1 MLREFYRP
9 FLGKMAVSFGLLIV
23 GQILFLLLPY
33 LQGRIIDNL
42 AKHAPIVYSLY
53 LGGVILGVYLLS
65 IVANLIRDQY
75 EIKHLDFNISQHI
88 NEVTLQKM
96 FRFSLG
102 QHINENSGL
111 RLSVVT
117 KGSSAMNQ
125 FMQMALYSVLPFL
138 LQIVLAVG
146 AIFLV
151 SRPLGAV
158 VLAFCV
164 LYIAIQYWTNVRFY
178 GGMKQN
184 KKRWNTYSKYFN
196 EILRNIKL
204 VKLSAKEDRMAVEN
218 EKDYEVVADASR
230 ELWSGYNRRYYVRNI
245 IIPIGQVSA
254 LMAGVYLVSIG
265 AQSPGSIVMLI
276 GWMGSVF
283 GNIGNLGWFQQQ
295 MMQQLADIQIYHEML
310 SQEPAVKES
319 SNAIELPT
327 FAGKIEFRN
336 VSFRYPVVAEVKE
349 ESDEDAKPAVVAT
362 EGGAEKKTEDKEE
375 PAKEI
380 LNDVSFTIEAGE
392 TAAIVGHSG
401 VGKTTII
408 HLLLRGYDPDS
419 GSVLVDGHDLRE
431 VAQRSFLGHV
441 GYVPQMVELFDN
453 TLRYNMA
460 FAMADAEK
468 VTDEQLDEVSRKAR
482 IDQFYERLGEKKFD
496 VMIGENGVKLSGGER
511 QRVGIARALLK
522 NPNILIFDEATSNL
536 DAENEAIIHDAMREA
551 LRGRTGIIIAHR
563 LSTVKDAHKII
574 VMDAGQVAGIGT
586 HESLMKDCEVY
597 RRLVEHQIVTV

>member
-9 FLGKMAVSFGLLIV
+9 FLGKMAVVFGLLV
-23 GQILFLLLPY
+23 TGQVLFLGLPY

-42 AKHAPIVYSLY
+42 AKHAPIRGSLY
-53 LGGVILGVYLLS
+53 LGAAILGVYLASILS
-65 IVANLIRDQY
+65 NYIRDRY
-75 EIKHLDFNISQHI
+75 ETKHLDFQLPQFI
-88 NEVTLQKM
+88 NTLTLHKM

-111 RLSVVT
+111 RLSVIT
-117 KGSSAMNQ
+117 KGNTASIQ
-125 FMQMALYSVLPFL
+125 FLQLTIYQLLPFL

-146 AIFLV
+146 AIVWV
-151 SRPLGAV
+151 SRPLGVV
-158 VLAFCV
+158 VLVFSV
-164 LYIAIQYWTNVRFY
+164 LYIAAQYYGNLRLYSRLKTNHKLWN
-178 GGMKQN
+178 KQG
-184 KKRWNTYSKYFN
+184 KYFN
-196 EILRNIKL
+196 ELLRNVKLIKL
-204 VKLSAKEDRMAVEN
+204 STKEQETVEEFAENFEGLSAGGRALWL
-218 EKDYEVVADASR
+218 DYFK
-230 ELWSGYNRRYYVRNI
+230 GYYLRNTL
-245 IIPIGQVSA
+245 IPIGQVTA
-254 LMAGVYLVSIG
+254 LLAGVYLVSIG
-265 AQSPGSIVMLI
+265 AQSPGEIVMLI
-276 GWMGSVF
+276 GWMSSIFGSV
-283 GNIGNLGWFQQQ
+283 GNLGFIQRQ
-295 MMQQLADIQIYHEML
+295 MMSQLADIQIYHEML

-319 SNAIELPT
+319 ANAIELPT

-349 ESDEDAKPAVVAT
+349 EGDEDKKPVAVADT
-362 EGGAEKKTEDKEE
+362 EKKEE
-375 PAKEI
+375 AAKEI

-586 HESLMKDCEVY
+586 HDSLMKDCEAY

>member
-1 MLREFYRP
+1 MPKKSKNIFAMLREFYRP
-9 FLGKMAVSFGLLIV
+9 FLGKMAVVFGLLV
-23 GQILFLLLPY
+23 TGQVLFLGLPY

-42 AKHAPIVYSLY
+42 AKHAPIRGSLY
-53 LGGVILGVYLLS
+53 LGAAILGVYLASILS
-65 IVANLIRDQY
+65 NYIRDRY
-75 EIKHLDFNISQHI
+75 ETKHLDFQLPQFI
-88 NEVTLQKM
+88 NTLTLHKM

-111 RLSVVT
+111 RLSVIT
-117 KGSSAMNQ
+117 KGNTASIQ
-125 FMQMALYSVLPFL
+125 FLQLTIYQLLPFL

-146 AIFLV
+146 AIVWV
-151 SRPLGAV
+151 SRPLGVV
-158 VLAFCV
+158 VLVFSV
-164 LYIAIQYWTNVRFY
+164 LYIAAQYYGNLRLYSRLKTNHKLWN
-178 GGMKQN
+178 KQG
-184 KKRWNTYSKYFN
+184 KYFN
-196 EILRNIKL
+196 ELLRNVKLIKL
-204 VKLSAKEDRMAVEN
+204 STKEQETVEEFAENFEGLSAGGRALWL
-218 EKDYEVVADASR
+218 DYFK
-230 ELWSGYNRRYYVRNI
+230 GYYLRNTL
-245 IIPIGQVSA
+245 IPIGQVTA
-254 LMAGVYLVSIG
+254 LLAGVYLVSIG
-265 AQSPGSIVMLI
+265 AQSPGEIVMLI
-276 GWMGSVF
+276 GWMSSIFGSV
-283 GNIGNLGWFQQQ
+283 GNLGFIQRQ
-295 MMQQLADIQIYHEML
+295 MMSQLADIQIYHEML
-310 SQEPAVKES
+310 SQEPAVKE
-319 SNAIELPT
+319 E
-327 FAGKIEFRN
+327 GDEDKK
-336 VSFRYPVVAEVKE
+336 PVAVADTEKKE
-349 ESDEDAKPAVVAT
+349 EA
-362 EGGAEKKTEDKEE
+362 
-375 PAKEI
+375 AKEI

-586 HESLMKDCEVY
+586 HDSLMKDCEAY